1 MTAVL
6 NALRLGSK
14 PIRAIDPPVFIV
26 GILWVPLALGL
37 SKYPKNTDKYIIEEL
52 IKIYNAV
59 NLIINILF
67 LY

>member
-26 GILWVPLALGL
+26 VQPVLRRL
-37 SKYPKNTDKYIIEEL
+37 
-52 IKIYNAV
+52 
-59 NLIINILF
+59 LF
-67 LY
+67 